1 MLYCIVGETSRG
13 KDTFA
18 NYLKEKYGL
27 KAVCSYTTRV
37 PRIGETQ
44 GVEHHFISKMEAQI
58 ILDYKKDEIAAY
70 TEIGNIQYF
79 ALTEDLKSADIY
91 IIDPNGIEYLKDKY
105 KDSLD
110 LCVIYITC
118 PEILCRQR
126 ALKRGDLSDVLDKR
140 IKSES
145 LQFKQFAD
153 NEGYNYRYD
162 NVGTLEDLYEFAD
175 KVMKETGK
183 IKNNS

>member
-18 NYLKEKYGL
+18 KYLKDKYGL
-27 KAVCSYTTRV
+27 RAVCSYTTRM
-37 PRIGETQ
+37 PRVGETQ
-44 GVEHHFISKMEAQI
+44 GVEHHFISKIEAQI
-58 ILDYKKDEIAAY
+58 ILDYKKNEIAAY

-79 ALTEDLKSADIY
+79 ALTDDLKSADIY
-91 IIDPNGIEYLKDKY
+91 IIDPRGIEYLKEKY

-118 PEILCRQR
+118 PEMICRQR

-140 IKSES
+140 IKDES
-145 LQFKQFAD
+145 LQFKTFAD
-153 NEGYNYRYD
+153 NKGYDYRYD
-162 NVGTLEDLYEFAD
+162 NTGTLDELYAFAD
-175 KVMKETGK
+175 KVMEETGK
-183 IKNNS
+183 TKNSN

>member
-18 NYLKEKYGL
+18 KYLKDKYGL

-37 PRIGETQ
+37 PRVGETQ
-44 GVEHHFISKMEAQI
+44 GVEHHFISKIEAQI

-70 TEIGNIQYF
+70 TEIGNVQYF
-79 ALTEDLKSADIY
+79 TLTDDLKSADTY
-91 IIDPNGIEYLKDKY
+91 IIDPSGVAYLKEKY

-118 PEILCRQR
+118 PEMVCRQR

-140 IKSES
+140 IKDES
-145 LQFKQFAD
+145 LQFKIFAE
-153 NEGYNYRYD
+153 NKGYDYRYD
-162 NVGTLEDLYEFAD
+162 NIGTLDDLYAFAD
-175 KVMKETGK
+175 KVMEETGK
-183 IKNNS
+183 TKNSN